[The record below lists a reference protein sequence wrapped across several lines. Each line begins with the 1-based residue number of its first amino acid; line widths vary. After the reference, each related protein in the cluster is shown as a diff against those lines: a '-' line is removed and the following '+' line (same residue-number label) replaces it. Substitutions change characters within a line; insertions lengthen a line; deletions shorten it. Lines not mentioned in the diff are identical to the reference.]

1 MEEEETEA
9 GEEGGGGG
17 GGPEDL
23 FETEEPQLNVFSTQL
38 L

>member
-9 GEEGGGGG
+9 GEGGG